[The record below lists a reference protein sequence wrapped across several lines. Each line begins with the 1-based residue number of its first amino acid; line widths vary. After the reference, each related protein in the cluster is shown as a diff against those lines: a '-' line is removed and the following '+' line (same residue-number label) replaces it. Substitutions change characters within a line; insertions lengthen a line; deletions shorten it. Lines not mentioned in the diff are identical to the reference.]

1 MGVKI
6 TKEIVEAVNKYT
18 RMYPS
23 MTYEEIGRLVG
34 ASRASVGNIVNGLY
48 EHLLKED
55 AEAEKTIKSDI
66 PYDTY
71 RRLVT
76 CELAIDELMNNS
88 IVSNSGEVCLFVS
101 FKYFDSVIKR
111 YFPEEHANKIKELYG
126 EETENV

>member
-6 TKEIVEAVNKYT
+6 TKEIVEAVNKYS

-34 ASRASVGNIVNGLY
+34 ASRASVGNIINGMY
-48 EHLLKED
+48 EHLLNED
-55 AEAEKTIKSDI
+55 AEVEKPIKSDI
-66 PYDTY
+66 PYATY

-76 CELAIDELMNNS
+76 CEPAIDELINHS
-88 IVSNSGEVCLFVS
+88 IVSNSGEECLFVS
-101 FKYFDSVIKR
+101 FRYFDSVTKR

>member
-6 TKEIVEAVNKYT
+6 TKEIVESVNKYT

-48 EHLLKED
+48 DHLRKED

-76 CELAIDELMNNS
+76 CELAIDELINS
-88 IVSNSGEVCLFVS
+88 AIKSNSGEVMLFLS
-101 FKYFDSVIKR
+101 AKYVDSVLKR
-111 YFPEEHANKIKELYG
+111 YFPEEHEAKMIELFG
-126 EETENV
+126 EDY